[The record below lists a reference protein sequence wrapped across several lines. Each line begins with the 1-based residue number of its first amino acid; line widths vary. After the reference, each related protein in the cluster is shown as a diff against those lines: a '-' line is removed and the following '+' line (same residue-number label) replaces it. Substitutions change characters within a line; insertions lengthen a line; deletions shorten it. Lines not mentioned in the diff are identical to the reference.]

1 MLQTRMHFISTEDSN
16 QYSNLANKLHY
27 NLFCCN
33 LSSNSD
39 PVNPILEA
47 TVNSH
52 VDRVLF
58 ASEVTKVTFQATWA
72 SKPIQLFFYYP

>member
-1 MLQTRMHFISTEDSN
+1 MAD
-16 QYSNLANKLHY
+16 KLHY
-27 NLFCCN
+27 NLFCRN

-39 PVNPILEA
+39 PVNSILEA

-58 ASEVTKVTFQATWA
+58 VSEVTKVTFHAT
-72 SKPIQLFFYYP
+72 

>member
-1 MLQTRMHFISTEDSN
+1 MLQTRMHFLSTENKN
-16 QYSNLANKLHY
+16 QYSNIANKLHY

-52 VDRVLF
+52 VDRVLYCV
-58 ASEVTKVTFQATWA
+58 SEVTKLTFQAT
-72 SKPIQLFFYYP
+72 